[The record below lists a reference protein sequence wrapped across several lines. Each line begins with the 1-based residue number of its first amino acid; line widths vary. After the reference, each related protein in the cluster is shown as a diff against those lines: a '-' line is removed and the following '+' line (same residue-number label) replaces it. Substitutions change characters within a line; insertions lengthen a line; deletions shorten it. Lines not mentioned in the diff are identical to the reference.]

1 MASPARQAPAPPA
14 LFCKNS
20 RREKPVLVIT
30 STPSA
35 RYTASVS
42 APVHCGATRRMSERK
57 RKQSI
62 SEIGFIRSSFT
73 QLRRACQGCSL
84 PRTILTVFL
93 QRVLSSR
100 QLESPGKW
108 NSRPNALPQCFCI
121 RRGRSF
127 PDYEFGRHGQ
137 LHPPVFK
144 SLHSL
149 PDDTLRP

>member
-1 MASPARQAPAPPA
+1 MGRPASEAPATPA

-35 RYTASVS
+35 RYTASMS
-42 APVHCGATRRMSERK
+42 APVHCGETRLMSEWK

-84 PRTILTVFL
+84 LRTILTVFL
-93 QRVLSSR
+93 ERVLSLR

-108 NSRPNALPQCFCI
+108 NSRPNALPECFRI

-127 PDYEFGRHGQ
+127 TNDEFGRHGKF
-137 LHPPVFK
+137 HRVVFK
-144 SLHSL
+144 SLH
-149 PDDTLRP
+149 TL